1 MDPLETDFDAIVI
14 GSGIS
19 GGWAAKEFCDKGFK
33 TLVLERGRQIKHVE
47 DYPTA
52 HTHPWEMEY
61 HGRITQQEKQANPI
75 VSRCYAYGRA
85 TEHFF
90 VKDNEHPY
98 QQDRPFDWIR
108 AYQVGGK
115 SLLWARQVQRWS
127 RFEFERPHRD
137 GYGIKWPINY
147 EDLAPWY
154 SHVER
159 FIGVSGNNDGL
170 EEVPDGEFL
179 PAWEMNAIELYIQDK
194 IKKNFSDR
202 TAVIGRCAHLT
213 DTKEVHLKQ
222 GRNRCMAR
230 TRCERGCPLGAYF
243 SSNSSTLPWANKT
256 GNLTLKTHQVVSK
269 ILYDSESQKATG
281 VEVIDAYT
289 KTVKR
294 YTARVIFVNAATI
307 NTNVI
312 LLNSTSERF
321 PNGLGNDNGLL
332 GRYLSFHNYRGQLTA
347 KHHGAPD
354 SYYRGRR
361 PTSIMIPSFRNK
373 NTNDADFQGGY
384 MMFYSATREGWSQQQ
399 EGPQFGTEFIRK
411 SARPGPWS
419 IYMMM
424 QGETIPIKSN
434 RVYLTEQLDQF
445 GIPKPA
451 LDVGYTDNDEK
462 MLNDF
467 LEQGV
472 AMLQKAGCVEINA
485 YETHQAPGL
494 DIHEMGGVRMGDD
507 PNESMLNS
515 YNQLHHCSNV
525 FVTDGAC
532 MSSTGVQNPSLTFMA
547 LTARAVA
554 YAADQLKE
562 GML

>member
-1 MDPLETDFDAIVI
+1 
-14 GSGIS
+14 
-19 GGWAAKEFCDKGFK
+19 
-33 TLVLERGRQIKHVE
+33 
-47 DYPTA
+47 
-52 HTHPWEMEY
+52 
-61 HGRITQQEKQANPI
+61 
-75 VSRCYAYGRA
+75 
-85 TEHFF
+85 
-90 VKDNEHPY
+90 
-98 QQDRPFDWIR
+98 
-108 AYQVGGK
+108 
-115 SLLWARQVQRWS
+115 
-127 RFEFERPHRD
+127 
-137 GYGIKWPINY
+137 
-147 EDLAPWY
+147 
-154 SHVER
+154 
-159 FIGVSGNNDGL
+159 
-170 EEVPDGEFL
+170 
-179 PAWEMNAIELYIQDK
+179 
-194 IKKNFSDR
+194 
-202 TAVIGRCAHLT
+202 
-213 DTKEVHLKQ
+213 
-222 GRNRCMAR
+222 
-230 TRCERGCPLGAYF
+230 
-243 SSNSSTLPWANKT
+243 
-256 GNLTLKTHQVVSK
+256 LTLKTHQVVSK

-289 KTVKR
+289 KTIKR

-307 NTNVI
+307 NTNAI
-312 LLNSTSERF
+312 LLNSTSECF

-399 EGPQFGTEFIRK
+399 EGPQFGTEFIQN

-515 YNQLHHCSNV
+515 HNQLHHCSNV

-547 LTARAVA
+547 LTARAVD
-554 YAADQLKE
+554 YAAGQLKE
-562 GML
+562 GLF